1 MTHVSVVLLRSLA
14 GIAPESVWDRLWRV
28 FKARPPIR

>member
-14 GIAPESVWDRLWRV
+14 GIAPESVWLRLWRA
-28 FKARPPIR
+28 FGLLPGRR